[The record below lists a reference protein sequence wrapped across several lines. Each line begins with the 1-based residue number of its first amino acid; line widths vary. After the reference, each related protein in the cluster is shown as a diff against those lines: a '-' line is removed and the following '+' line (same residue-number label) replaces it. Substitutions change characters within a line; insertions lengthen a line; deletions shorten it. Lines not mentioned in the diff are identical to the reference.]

1 MSFWRRKPITHA
13 TALWALV
20 GIAVAVLIACAH
32 YAWQA
37 FRIDAN
43 RISVHPPKNM
53 ENMNVTQP
61 TLFGTVVAIE
71 GTNLRVASQQPFDVV
86 LTDETTAFSA
96 VAGGAFDRA
105 TLRVGA
111 IISATGKDQGDRAL
125 LADAVAVIENPDQ
138 AEFRPQA
145 AATILDVPSDWKE
158 WGIDSLIG
166 WGASDSDYAF
176 ALRGYDRSKPA
187 ASVELYD
194 WKGKLVERIEL
205 DADELK
211 QLKNGNDF
219 LTPEQAEAKLK
230 TYGITGDIGHSL
242 SASSSPAE
250 RRFVSPDQK
259 WSLSI
264 TKSEGDT
271 PKYEVVLKATE

>member
-1 MSFWRRKPITHA
+1 MFWRKKPITHA

-20 GIAVAVLIACAH
+20 GIAVAILAACAH

-43 RISVHPPKNM
+43 RISVHPPKT
-53 ENMNVTQP
+53 ENLNVTQP
-61 TLFGTVVAIE
+61 TLFGQVVAIE
-71 GTNLRVASQQPFDVV
+71 GTTLRVDSQQPYDLV
-86 LTDETTAFSA
+86 LTDESTAFSA
-96 VAGGAFDRA
+96 VAGGTFDRA
-105 TLRVGA
+105 TLRIGA
-111 IISATGKDQGDRAL
+111 IISATGKDQGNRAL
-125 LADAVAVIENPDQ
+125 LADAVAVIDNEDNT
-138 AEFRPQA
+138 AFRPQEPT
-145 AATILDVPSDWKE
+145 TILDVPANWEE

-166 WGASDSDYAF
+166 WGKPDADYAF

-205 DADELK
+205 KDDGLK

-230 TYGITGDIGHSL
+230 EYGITGDIGHSL
-242 SASSSPAE
+242 SVSSSPAE

-271 PKYEVVLKATE
+271 PKYEVVLKKTE